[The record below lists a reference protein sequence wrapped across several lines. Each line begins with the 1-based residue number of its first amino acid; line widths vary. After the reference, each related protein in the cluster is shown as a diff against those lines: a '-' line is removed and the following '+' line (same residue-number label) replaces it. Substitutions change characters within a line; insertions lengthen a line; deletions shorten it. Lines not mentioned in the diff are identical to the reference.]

1 MKLSTKVKENIW
13 FTISI
18 SLLTALS
25 AFTYGIP
32 LIVLVVL
39 AYRAHK
45 QEEEVT
51 IMDDLTSSY
60 EWTEVAKEL
69 ESDELK
75 EEQHDA
81 MQLSMAVNEPY
92 HGQENW

>member
-13 FTISI
+13 FTISL
-18 SLLTALS
+18 SLLVGLS
-25 AFTYGIP
+25 VFTYGIP

-45 QEEEVT
+45 QEEVR